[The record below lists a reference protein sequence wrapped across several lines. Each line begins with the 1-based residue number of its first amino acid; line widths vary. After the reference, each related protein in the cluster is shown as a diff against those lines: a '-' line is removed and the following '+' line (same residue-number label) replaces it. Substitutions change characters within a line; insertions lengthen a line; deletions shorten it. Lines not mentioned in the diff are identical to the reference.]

1 MPARYPQCMLEPY
14 RAIFD
19 AEEAARYARE
29 SEEQLTRFRSR
40 VMVAIE
46 SIQATIVESKK
57 LIVAA
62 TAIRDKPM

>member
-1 MPARYPQCMLEPY
+1 MLEPY
-14 RAIFD
+14 RPLFD
-19 AEEAARYARE
+19 AEEATRYARE

-57 LIVAA
+57 VIVAA
-62 TAIRDKPM
+62 KAIRDKPM

>member
-1 MPARYPQCMLEPY
+1 MFEPY
-14 RAIFD
+14 RTIFD
-19 AEEAARYARE
+19 AAEARRYARE

-62 TAIRDKPM
+62 KAIRDKPI